1 MPTART
7 FRLIVALLAM
17 TAGIALATVAAVPGH
32 DHNNL
37 AAHHCAVCQA
47 GLMPCLTPTVTVAL
61 LAPDRLTWDVAEREI
76 GHRFD
81 PRRITTSP
89 RAPPA

>member
-7 FRLIVALLAM
+7 FRLVVALLAVA
-17 TAGIALATVAAVPGH
+17 AGIALATVAALPGH
-32 DHNNL
+32 DHGSA

-47 GLMPCLTPTVTVAL
+47 GLMPCLTPTVTITL
-61 LAPDRLTWDVAEREI
+61 RAPDQITWDVADPVI

-81 PRRITTSP
+81 PRRVSASP
-89 RAPPA
+89 RAPPV